1 MRKVRKVLC
10 VLMAAMMVLSGCQSR
25 GTDDRKETRKE
36 EEHREDDEK
45 DWEDKE
51 DDLKEEDG
59 EDLPEEDKEDLPEE
73 ETEAGPITIDI
84 STEYISEWEDGQQII
99 QGSSSKLHILDEG
112 HDAFQ
117 AVLDEYGEASWREVQ
132 EVYQEYLPEAMERFA
147 GSGYAG
153 YEISRTIGLERADSR
168 IVSFTD
174 GESSYLG
181 GAHGSYY
188 IYGVNFEPSS
198 GKRLSLNDV
207 AEDYDRVYE
216 YTKEYLVQEYDEMAF
231 FEDYQDTLK
240 DMFYGSGEGLTVPQ
254 WTMDTEKIVLYFSQY
269 VLGPY
274 ASGAFTVE
282 IPFVADGQQ
291 MVKKEYAS
299 DVKGSVEKIW
309 EWTELPVDV
318 NGDSRILFYTIEKN
332 DINYSSNISIRWGQ
346 QSTELEMYGSF
357 LQAYLFQKED
367 GAAWM
372 YVECLEDNDWHNMY
386 VFDLNQDVP
395 VCVGSTTDYIGEHLA
410 SDPEDFVLYTHMD
423 VLGTYTGFRHYRVGE
438 NGMPEAIDKAYTIVN
453 YDRGWGEY
461 AITSKVELPVQMYA
475 DGGMRRTQEM
485 LPAKTVFYL
494 RRTDGETFV
503 EMELEDGRR
512 CDILI
517 EKDGYFSR
525 VNGMGEDE
533 CFDGLRYAG

>member
-1 MRKVRKVLC
+1 MHKVRKVLC
-10 VLMAAMMVLSGCQSR
+10 VLMAAMLVLYGCQSR
-25 GTDDRKETRKE
+25 GTDDREDTRKE

-45 DWEDKE
+45 DQGEEESEQEKE
-51 DDLKEEDG
+51 NNLKEEDR
-59 EDLPEEDKEDLPEE
+59 EDLPEE
-73 ETEAGPITIDI
+73 ETELRPITIDI
-84 STEYISEWEDGQQII
+84 SAEYTGEWEDGQQVI
-99 QGSSSKLHILDEG
+99 QGSCSKLHILDEG
-112 HDAFQ
+112 YEAFQ
-117 AVLDEYGEASWREVQ
+117 AILDEYGETNWKEVQ

-147 GSGYAG
+147 DSGYAG
-153 YEISRTIGLERADSR
+153 YEISRTISLDRADNR

-188 IYGVNFEPSS
+188 LYGVNFDPLT
-198 GKRLSLNDV
+198 GKRLSLKDV
-207 AEDYDRVYE
+207 AEDYDKVYE
-216 YTKEYLVQEYDEMAF
+216 YTKEYLVREYGEEAF
-231 FEDYQDTLK
+231 FEDYQDTLE
-240 DMFYGSGEGLTVPQ
+240 DMFYGSGEDFHAPQ
-254 WTMDTEKIVLYFSQY
+254 WTMDTEKMFLFFSQY

-299 DVKGSVEKIW
+299 GVKGSAKEIW
-309 EWTELPVDV
+309 ELAEISVDV
-318 NGDSRILFYTIEKN
+318 GGGSRTLSYTIEEN
-332 DINYSSNISIRWGQ
+332 DINFSSIISIQWGQ
-346 QSTELEMYGSF
+346 QSTEFEMYGSF

-367 GAAWM
+367 GRAWL
-372 YVECLEDNDWHNMY
+372 YADCLGDNDWHTMY

-395 VCVGSTTDYIGEHLA
+395 VCVGDTADYIGEHLVA
-410 SDPEDFVLYTHMD
+410 DPEDFVLYTHMEA
-423 VLGTYTGFRHYRVGE
+423 LGTNIGFRHYRVGE
-438 NGMPEAIDKAYTIVN
+438 NGMPEVIDRVYTIVN

-461 AITSKVELPVQMYA
+461 AITSKVEIPVQMHGD
-475 DGGMRRTQEM
+475 DGTEKTQEM
-485 LPAKTVFYL
+485 VPAGTVFYL

-525 VNGMGEDE
+525 VNGIGEDE